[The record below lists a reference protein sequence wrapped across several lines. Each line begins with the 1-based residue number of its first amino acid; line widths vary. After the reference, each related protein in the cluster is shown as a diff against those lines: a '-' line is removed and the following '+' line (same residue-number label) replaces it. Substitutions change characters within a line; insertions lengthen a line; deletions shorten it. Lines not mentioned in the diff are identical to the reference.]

1 MHTAGMDRRAHV
13 QARKIAKIRISHQP
27 ASRPGFPGGAES
39 RVKSGFNEIEPHIM
53 KIELSPVERQYLRG
67 LAHGLNP
74 VVMIGNNGV
83 TDAVIREIAVNLD
96 AHELIKIRVLGD
108 DRELR
113 QQYLERICDELSAA
127 PVQHLGKLLIIYR
140 ASSTDKPRI
149 TLPKAKKKAN

>member
-1 MHTAGMDRRAHV
+1 
-13 QARKIAKIRISHQP
+13 
-27 ASRPGFPGGAES
+27 
-39 RVKSGFNEIEPHIM
+39 M

-74 VVMIGNNGV
+74 VVMIGNNGL
-83 TDAVIREIAVNLD
+83 TEAVIREIAVNLD
-96 AHELIKIRVLGD
+96 AHQLIKIRVLGD

-113 QQYLERICDELSAA
+113 QQYLEQICNELGAA

-149 TLPKAKKKAN
+149 TLPKSKKQAG